1 MTSATHQV
9 AIVGGGMV
17 GATLACLLAD
27 KGVSVALIDAA
38 EPSQQWADDDYD
50 LRVSALT
57 LSSVRLF
64 KSLGVWADIQ

>member
-1 MTSATHQV
+1 LVKDKTYQV

-27 KGVSVALIDAA
+27 KGVSVALIDAG
-38 EPSQQWADDDYD
+38 EPMANWPEDTYD

-57 LSSVRLF
+57 LRMLF
-64 KSLGVWADIQ
+64 S